1 MKKFLLALTSCVL
14 LLTFVLGAAACN
26 DKKHNEKTDKTLA
39 AIGLAFDGEEKPMTK
54 IRTLDDIYFPEGIF
68 DTELGMWIYN
78 ASTDSY
84 ERTNSPQGRALFDK
98 NKPTFISTHGMGG
111 GAYADEPQLYAPEY
125 NVLCFVWGT
134 YAGEDNSR
142 VFQIVNK
149 VWFSNYKREETN
161 AAGNI
166 ITHYGARW
174 QRVAFDD
181 EEKTHW
187 HWAEWEED
195 DPSDASVIEMFCA
208 FYYDFFKDLADYD
221 GSSIHLF
228 GHSYGGMISI
238 GATNLLITAYK
249 CGLLP
254 AYMLPDMVTLLDPY
268 FMKATVSNDIPWLGN
283 YSPDF
288 GNVCEVAYQTALDCQ
303 KLGITV
309 RLHRGSKGVAATA
322 TNEFLNRKHLEVP
335 TSYWN
340 FVNNVVYSHLDNES
354 SHLFSSDESLHN
366 YGWDWFTTYYEGKM
380 LTDAAATKT
389 TEQALCFKMDYD
401 ASFARTG
408 IKYQVNLNGTRD
420 SNDDVLTSFFRK
432 YEIGSSDADD
442 SETYEQIAECTGK
455 AKIAGFAYFDRNGN
469 GKLDERVR
477 DHLSGCKITVKNS
490 SGEVVYSGT
499 TGINGYYEIEVSE
512 EGTYTISAE
521 LPTGY
526 ILSTENASLQ
536 TSVTI
541 VDGLHQLA
549 LAHFGAKK
557 DW

>member
-1 MKKFLLALTSCVL
+1 MKKFLMILTSCVL
-14 LLTFVLGAAACN
+14 LLTFVLGTTACVG
-26 DKKHNEKTDKTLA
+26 KKDENKKTDKTLA
-39 AIGLAFDGEEKPMTK
+39 AIGLEFDGEEKPMTK

-68 DTELGMWIYN
+68 DTKLGMWIYD

-84 ERTNSPQGRALFDK
+84 ERTNSPEGRALFDK
-98 NKPTFISTHGMGG
+98 NKPTFVSIHGMGG
-111 GAYADEPQLYAPEY
+111 NGFADEPQLYADEY

-142 VFQIVNK
+142 VFDIAPK
-149 VWFSNYKREETN
+149 VWYSNYRRKDPLTEEV
-161 AAGNI
+161 
-166 ITHYGARW
+166 HYGARW
-174 QRVAFDD
+174 QRVAFDN
-181 EEKTHW
+181 EEKTRW
-187 HWAEWEED
+187 HWAEWVED
-195 DPSDASVIEMFCA
+195 DPSDACVIEMFCA

-221 GSSIHLF
+221 ASSIHIF

-238 GATNLLITAYK
+238 GATNLLITAFK

-268 FMKATVSNDIPWLGN
+268 FMKADSDTDVPWLGY

-288 GNVCEVAYQTALDCQ
+288 GNICEVAYQTALECK

-309 RLHRGSKGVAATA
+309 RVHRSSKLVATTVTEEQLNGSNKNVT
-322 TNEFLNRKHLEVP
+322 V
-335 TSYWN
+335 SYWN
-340 FVNNVVYSHLDNES
+340 FVNNVVYSHLDNQS
-354 SHLFSSDESLHN
+354 ARLFSIEALHN
-366 YGWDWFTTYYEGKM
+366 YGWDWFTSYYEGKM

-408 IKYQVNLNGTRD
+408 IKYQVNLNGTAD
-420 SNDDVLTSFFRK
+420 SNDDILTSFYKK
-432 YEIGSSDADD
+432 YDIESSDIAK
-442 SETYEQIAECTGK
+442 SETYEEVAVLTGK
-455 AKIAGFAYFDRNGN
+455 AKIAGFVYFDRNGN
-469 GKLDERVR
+469 GKLDERIR

-512 EGTYTISAE
+512 EDTYTISAE
-521 LPTGY
+521 LPYGY
-526 ILSTENASLQ
+526 VLSTEGASLQ